1 MMAKLPSRQ
10 RRLLRETDMEHFNKL
25 SPAEAERLALL
36 AEECGEV
43 VQAIGKVLRHGFE
56 NSHPDG
62 GPTNREALERECGD
76 VYHAIWRLTSAGDI
90 DGEVVSHRDDNK
102 AKSVMCYLH
111 HQGRPATADF

>member
-1 MMAKLPSRQ
+1 
-10 RRLLRETDMEHFNKL
+10 MEHFNKL

-76 VYHAIWRLTSAGDI
+76 VYHAICRLTRAGDI
-90 DGEVVSHRDDNK
+90 DSNGMSRQADDK
-102 AKSVMCYLH
+102 AKRVMCYLH
-111 HQGRPATADF
+111 HQGHPASADF